1 MTTSKENYIIVDK
14 LEISLKKKVKPHTD
28 TYGVLNKKG
37 ANEYET
43 VNKGFN
49 CFSSKN
55 LIR

>member
-14 LEISLKKKVKPHTD
+14 LEISFKKKVKPHTD